1 MEPNISS
8 IDEYDA
14 ILVDQSDIEMYISKL
29 EDDDS
34 LDIQGKTLRLVKH
47 F

>member
-14 ILVDQSDIEMYISKL
+14 ILVDQSDIEIYISKL
-29 EDDDS
+29 EDEDS
-34 LDIQGKTLRLVKH
+34 LDMQGKILRLGKY

>member
-14 ILVDQSDIEMYISKL
+14 ILVDHSDVEMFISEL
-29 EDDDS
+29 EDDNS
-34 LDIQGKTLRLVKH
+34 LDMQGKTLRLVKH
-47 F
+47 